1 MRDSGCIASQWR
13 RDRIDKLVESALAFA
28 GNVGQKFQPTHAA
41 PVYRGIGPAERS
53 LQELGVFRR
62 RDVLLPRPQINQ
74 VVSLDG
80 VAAGIPQI
88 GSDRA
93 TGKEAR
99 INVNLQPVALTQE
112 GLGLVLKNGE
122 AKTTEIV
129 TSRCCLKIYSSKTLD
144 RRAREA
150 LDAKATIRRSFG
162 ANDIAERETLIL
174 GVEPA
179 MCVQV
184 LVSEHASLLKER
196 ADVALFG
203 LEEMS

>member
-1 MRDSGCIASQWR
+1 M
-13 RDRIDKLVESALAFA
+13 
-28 GNVGQKFQPTHAA
+28 
-41 PVYRGIGPAERS
+41 
-53 LQELGVFRR
+53 
-62 RDVLLPRPQINQ
+62 
-74 VVSLDG
+74 
-80 VAAGIPQI
+80 
-88 GSDRA
+88 
-93 TGKEAR
+93 
-99 INVNLQPVALTQE
+99 TQE

-129 TSRCCLKIYSSKTLD
+129 TSRCGLKIYSSKTLD

-150 LDAKATIRRSFG
+150 ADAKAAIRRSSG

-184 LVSEHASLLKER
+184 LVSEHASLLEER

>member
-1 MRDSGCIASQWR
+1 M
-13 RDRIDKLVESALAFA
+13 
-28 GNVGQKFQPTHAA
+28 QPIT
-41 PVYRGIGPAERS
+41 
-53 LQELGVFRR
+53 
-62 RDVLLPRPQINQ
+62 LP
-74 VVSLDG
+74 
-80 VAAGIPQI
+80 
-88 GSDRA
+88 
-93 TGKEAR
+93 
-99 INVNLQPVALTQE
+99 QE

-129 TSRCCLKIYSSKTLD
+129 TSRCGLKIYSSKTLD

-150 LDAKATIRRSFG
+150 ADAKAAIRRSSG

-184 LVSEHASLLKER
+184 LVGEHPSLLKER